1 MTNTFCRVSTGLLN
15 TRSSLDDQQQQHQQ
29 PSSRRS
35 MTPDQINVDALLAS
49 QDYLQATQTD
59 DMTSLSAA
67 AAAVQQPRASLDATA
82 GYNGQSQTFGE
93 MSGLSTSVHIRT

>member
-1 MTNTFCRVSTGLLN
+1 
-15 TRSSLDDQQQQHQQ
+15 
-29 PSSRRS
+29 

-59 DMTSLSAA
+59 DMTSLSVATA
-67 AAAVQQPRASLDATA
+67 QQPRASLDATA

>member
-1 MTNTFCRVSTGLLN
+1 
-15 TRSSLDDQQQQHQQ
+15 
-29 PSSRRS
+29 

-59 DMTSLSAA
+59 DMTSLSV

>member
-1 MTNTFCRVSTGLLN
+1 MTNTFCRVLTGLLN
-15 TRSSLDDQQQQHQQ
+15 TRSSLDDQQQQQQHQQ

-59 DMTSLSAA
+59 DMTSLSVA
-67 AAAVQQPRASLDATA
+67 QPRASLDATA
-82 GYNGQSQTFGE
+82 GRNGQSLTFGE
-93 MSGLSTSVHIRT
+93 MSGLPTSVHIRT

>member
-1 MTNTFCRVSTGLLN
+1 MTYTFCGLSTGLLN
-15 TRSSLDDQQQQHQQ
+15 TRSSLDELQQQHYQQ

-93 MSGLSTSVHIRT
+93 MSG